1 CAYEAYLAQ
10 EEGKTILIA
19 HSSHFPQILA
29 ALRWIVLAA
38 FVGAALGLA
47 STLRGVG
54 GPYGGAVLA
63 LSLMAFS
70 LVIQDETFRRL
81 MHLVGQMLCWIE
93 VTHRAGWVFKAE
105 EEGGASLSM
114 DYVLHVCYW
123 LNISFAF
130 CFMEVDRIQARSTV
144 LEAKELQHGY
154 RGSIEYATCSQ
165 ETDETSIRKEIADQ
179 VDRVDHAIHVLLTA
193 GMSTPL
199 LRDIARMVSIEH
211 AAFSEVTAA
220 VFLLGPVAI
229 AGFAVVLFQHG
240 VMASEPAYRATLVG
254 ISLLSRLILV
264 LLLCRSHWDEQRYIL
279 KIMSKL
285 LAMYFWLY
293 MIVVVFALILRDLNM
308 NSAALLW
315 LLVGDICSVS
325 ILSFAIPGVRGL
337 ANLPLGL
344 KVLRLFFSRG
354 SNAVD
359 AISVCVR
366 CEPNMSI
373 ESDADSDGSGD

>member
-1 CAYEAYLAQ
+1 
-10 EEGKTILIA
+10 
-19 HSSHFPQILA
+19 
-29 ALRWIVLAA
+29 
-38 FVGAALGLA
+38 
-47 STLRGVG
+47 
-54 GPYGGAVLA
+54 
-63 LSLMAFS
+63 
-70 LVIQDETFRRL
+70 
-81 MHLVGQMLCWIE
+81 
-93 VTHRAGWVFKAE
+93 
-105 EEGGASLSM
+105 
-114 DYVLHVCYW
+114 
-123 LNISFAF
+123 
-130 CFMEVDRIQARSTV
+130 
-144 LEAKELQHGY
+144 
-154 RGSIEYATCSQ
+154 
-165 ETDETSIRKEIADQ
+165 
-179 VDRVDHAIHVLLTA
+179 
-193 GMSTPL
+193 MSTPL
-199 LRDIARMVSIEH
+199 LRDIARMVPIEH

-359 AISVCVR
+359 AISASSQPELCATFRLGVPTTSRPILLFSLFVSFS
-366 CEPNMSI
+366 PIIYVHVKLIKKQSTGY
-373 ESDADSDGSGD
+373 A